1 MINFICTYCQ
11 YLIKVGRKKQEEDR
25 NVLSKLL
32 ITGAKNAIKL
42 IPRFYGVN
50 LVALQ
55 NSNEWQKQ
63 ALIYKT

>member
-1 MINFICTYCQ
+1 MFPDLSWLTY
-11 YLIKVGRKKQEEDR
+11 LKK
-25 NVLSKLL
+25 KF
-32 ITGAKNAIKL
+32 AIKL